1 MGTQALAQQ
10 CSIILIRLFYRSKAM
25 IGVLWTIMC
34 NSCKRMD
41 KPAKQAKMPTEG
53 LELKYSFHA
62 QETY

>member
-1 MGTQALAQQ
+1 
-10 CSIILIRLFYRSKAM
+10 M